1 MLEGYRIPGAQAIL
15 LAGSL
20 TTAGVWVVPVRA
32 QSSPAGVQSATPAG
46 TFSNSPAAYGRSRL
60 AKRAQMY
67 YEAVWGVDS
76 LSIKATESGEIIR
89 FKYRVLDAD
98 KAKVLSDKNLE
109 PALIDPAARVKLVV
123 PSLEKIG
130 QLRQSSTPEVGRV
143 YWMAFSN
150 PRRSVKPGDHVDV
163 TIGHFR
169 ANGLVV
175 E

>member
-46 TFSNSPAAYGRSRL
+46 LFSNSPAAYGRSRL

-76 LSIKATESGEIIR
+76 LSVKATESGEIIR

-98 KAKVLSDKNLE
+98 KAKALNDKKRSEEHTSEL
-109 PALIDPAARVKLVV
+109 
-123 PSLEKIG
+123 
-130 QLRQSSTPEVGRV
+130 QS
-143 YWMAFSN
+143 
-150 PRRSVKPGDHVDV
+150 HV
-163 TIGHFR
+163 
-169 ANGLVV
+169 
-175 E
+175 

>member
-1 MLEGYRIPGAQAIL
+1 
-15 LAGSL
+15 
-20 TTAGVWVVPVRA
+20 
-32 QSSPAGVQSATPAG
+32 
-46 TFSNSPAAYGRSRL
+46 
-60 AKRAQMY
+60 MY
-67 YEAVWGVDS
+67 YGAIWGVDS
-76 LSIKATESGEIIR
+76 LSVKSTESGEIIR